1 MKKNVVKGPSFNME
15 ENLELDSSLKV
26 WSGAHRTFAIAANV
40 LLCGVF
46 LLADS
51 FCLIKLTVKANI
63 ASLK

>member
-1 MKKNVVKGPSFNME
+1 MKKNVVKGPSFNWE
-15 ENLELDSSLKV
+15 ENLNLIAHSR
-26 WSGAHRTFAIAANV
+26 WSGAHRTFALAANV